1 MLFDWYVGHS
11 AWYCHIWLTGGTQ
24 WMMLSLWHTVDDC
37 VTLIDRFD
45 TVDDVVVWLTGETQ
59 CMNVTLI
66 DRWDTVHDVVVW
78 LIGGTQCMSVTLMTG
93 GAQWMMMLLFDWQVG
108 HSAWCCLIDRWDT
121 VHDCVTLIDRWDTVR
136 DCVTLIDRLDTVHDV
151 VWLTGGTDHDCVTL
165 IDRWDTVDDCVTVI
179 DRWDAVHVVVWLTG
193 GTQCMTVSLWHTVDD
208 CVVWLTGGIPS
219 LSSLHV
225 VTQSDS
231 LTQYEK
237 VRKEQQLTS
246 TPQQVTFSIYLP
258 QSDWQL
264 VHVVYCVIAADNMSV
279 IERQYIM

>member
-1 MLFDWYVGHS
+1 MGHS
-11 AWYCHIWLTGGTQ
+11 AWV
-24 WMMLSLWHTVDDC
+24 SLW
-37 VTLIDRFD
+37 
-45 TVDDVVVWLTGETQ
+45 
-59 CMNVTLI
+59 
-66 DRWDTVHDVVVW
+66 
-78 LIGGTQCMSVTLMTG
+78 
-93 GAQWMMMLLFDWQVG
+93 WQVG
-108 HSAWCCLIDRWDT
+108 HSGWWCC
-121 VHDCVTLIDRWDTVR
+121 C
-136 DCVTLIDRLDTVHDV
+136 LIDRLDTVHDV

-264 VHVVYCVIAADNMSV
+264 VHVVYCVIAADNV
-279 IERQYIM
+279 CDRKTVYYVTRYCAYLNNHT